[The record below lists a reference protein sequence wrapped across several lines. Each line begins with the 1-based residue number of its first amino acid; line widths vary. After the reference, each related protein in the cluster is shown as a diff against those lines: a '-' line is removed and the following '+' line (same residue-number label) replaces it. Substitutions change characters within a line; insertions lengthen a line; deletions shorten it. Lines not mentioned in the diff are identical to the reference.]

1 MFVSAYWCACIH
13 AANLTATSLLA
24 VNASASRSGH
34 ASTNASISMN
44 AGVDGTAGVSM
55 MEEESVEG
63 GGGHAEGDVEE
74 LWATLRRRSE
84 GTQITTQFTCFTSTK
99 VQRLTRRKPSE

>member
-1 MFVSAYWCACIH
+1 M
-13 AANLTATSLLA
+13 A

-44 AGVDGTAGVSM
+44 AGVDGTAAVSM
-55 MEEESVEG
+55 MEEENVEG
-63 GGGHAEGDVEE
+63 GEGHAEGDVEE

-84 GTQITTQFTCFTSTK
+84 GTQITPQFTCLTSTK
-99 VQRLTRRKPSE
+99 VQILTRRNPSE